1 MLKIDWIIT
10 ALTTFFQYFGKIL
23 YWINSKIGL
32 DIVVATLVKVR
43 SISYVGL
50 LALFFTLGLALVTVT
65 VAFTYFFFSSV
76 IEAYNMINHLI
87 DIINNPSRG
96 GVSSPLLSL
105 IFTFINFSGIAQGL
119 RAVAPFIY
127 SALLFRL
134 MKAMYTV
141 MIRLLYILVWIY
153 KTSWELSR
161 QATDTDIL
169 HPQITRGASGALP
182 KPNSVV

>member
-10 ALTTFFQYFGKIL
+10 ALGTFFNYFGRFL
-23 YWINSKIGL
+23 YWIDSKIGV
-32 DIVVATLVKVR
+32 DIIVATLVKVR
-43 SISYVGL
+43 SISYIGL

-76 IEAYNMINHLI
+76 IQSYNIINHLI
-87 DIINNPSRG
+87 DIINNPSQG

-105 IFTFINFSGIAQGL
+105 IFTFLNFSGISQGL

-134 MKAMYTV
+134 MKALYTV
-141 MIRLLYILVWIY
+141 MIRMLYIFAWIY
-153 KTSWELSR
+153 KTAWELSR
-161 QATDTDIL
+161 QATDIDIL
-169 HPQITRGASGALP
+169 HPQITRASSGALP
-182 KPNSVV
+182 KP